1 MLNVFA
7 EQVSRLPRIVVEL
20 VDTPALGAG
29 SARSAGS
36 SPAYPTKD
44 LKHALVAQLVE
55 QLNRNQQVGSPSL
68 SMGTIHRD
76 VVAQVTTPIPCA

>member
-1 MLNVFA
+1 MWPNKVGIVVPYVFA

-44 LKHALVAQLVE
+44 IKNARVAQLVE
-55 QLNRNQQVGSPSL
+55 QLNRNQQVGSPIL
-68 SMGTIHRD
+68 SMGTK
-76 VVAQVTTPIPCA
+76 TP